1 MKSDRR
7 NPFNITKAVDFTDPE
22 INRFFV
28 DLPESSYADILKP
41 TSPMPMLIVGGKGS
55 GKTHLMRYFSYDVQL
70 MRNTDPLA
78 ALRSDGFIGLYFR
91 CSGLNTERFAGKN
104 QNDEVWRAIFEYY
117 MELWIAQLTIDALAD
132 IFARTP
138 VLSAHESSFAQ
149 RVSIEAAIPTS
160 FAVASLADISK
171 VLRDRRAEVD
181 FAVNN
186 SALSRGLPMPV
197 TIALTRGSLIF
208 GIPRLLGASVPE
220 LNGISVLYLIDEFE
234 NLAITQQQYVNTLIR
249 ERQPPTCIKVGVRR
263 YGLRTFTTYSAGEE
277 NRDGSE
283 YETLDLDERLRT
295 NPKAYEAFAFRLVG
309 RRLAESRIQHPP
321 AASDPESIGQWAAEC
336 FQTIP
341 KTHLYVSETAFVVD
355 KYAKRERPYFTL
367 LRQKLSKYRTRAPGV
382 ENDQNIDE
390 VVESLSLTA
399 FPFVEKL
406 NIFLLFRRWSKKHDL
421 LAAAREIGALGAR
434 YAAGDDSPDHDKA
447 NSHFG
452 ADLYAQL
459 LRQCDQ
465 SQRYLGLSTFI
476 EMSNGFPRH
485 LLVTLKNVVNWSLF
499 EGGEPFAQGPMSF
512 SAQEAGVRE
521 ASDWFLRDAGT
532 ASSDSLHVKASIDR
546 LATLFRSIRYA
557 DKPPECSVIAFS
569 LDVGKVTSAAARTI
583 KTATDWSLLIE
594 GSEGRRDK
602 NSMRVDRKFQLN
614 GLLCPRWDL
623 PIYLRATWP
632 LAPELANA
640 IFDPSSVALYD
651 SLLARLA
658 ARMNAPFTSNGDD
671 LATEQAAIQFQD

>member
-28 DLPESSYADILKP
+28 DLPDSSYADIIKP

-55 GKTHLMRYFSYDVQL
+55 GKTHLMRYFSHDVQL
-70 MRNTDPLA
+70 MRNVDPLA
-78 ALRSDGFIGLYFR
+78 ALRGDGFIGLYFR
-91 CSGLNTERFAGKN
+91 CSGLNTERFAGKS
-104 QNDEVWRAIFEYY
+104 QTEEVWRAIFEYY
-117 MELWIAQLTIDALAD
+117 MELWIGQLTIDALTD

-138 VLSAHESSFAQ
+138 ALAARESALAQ
-149 RVSIEAAIPTS
+149 QVATEAAIPTS
-160 FAVASLADISK
+160 SGVVSLGDISSA
-171 VLRDRRAEVD
+171 LRSRRAEVD

-186 SALSRGLPMPV
+186 SALARGKPMSV
-197 TIALTRGSLIF
+197 TISLTRGSLIF
-208 GIPRLLGASVPE
+208 GIPRLLGVTVPE
-220 LNGISVLYLIDEFE
+220 LNGVSILYLIDEFE
-234 NLAITQQQYVNTLIR
+234 NLAAAQQQYVNTLIR

-263 YGLRTFTTYSAGEE
+263 YGLRTFATYSAGEE

-283 YETLDLDERLRT
+283 YETLDLDDRLRT

-321 AASDPESIGQWAAEC
+321 AASDPESIGKWAADC

-341 KTHLYVSETAFVVD
+341 KTHLYASETGFVVD
-355 KYAKRERPYFTL
+355 KYAKRERPYFML
-367 LRQKLSKYRTRAPGV
+367 LRQKLSRYRTRAPGV
-382 ENDQNIDE
+382 ESEHNIDE
-390 VVESLSLTA
+390 IIESLSLPA

-406 NIFLLFRRWSKKHDL
+406 NIFLFYRRWSKKQDL
-421 LAAAREIGALGAR
+421 LAGAREIGALGTR
-434 YAAGDDSPDHDKA
+434 YAAGEESSDHDKA

-485 LLVTLKNVVNWSLF
+485 LLVTLKNIVNWSLF
-499 EGGEPFAQGPMSF
+499 EGGEPFMQGPISP

-532 ASSDSLHVKASIDR
+532 ASSDSLHVKASIER

-602 NSMRVDRKFQLN
+602 NSMRIDRKFQLN

-623 PIYLRATWP
+623 PIYLRATWS
-632 LAPELANA
+632 LAPDLANA
-640 IFDPSSVALYD
+640 IFDASFASSYD

-658 ARMNAPFTSNGDD
+658 ARMNAPFTPNGDD
-671 LATEQAAIQFQD
+671 TAAEQAAIRFQD

>member
-28 DLPESSYADILKP
+28 DLPDSSYADIIKP

-70 MRNTDPLA
+70 MRNIDPLA
-78 ALRSDGFIGLYFR
+78 ALRSDRFIGLYFR
-91 CSGLNTERFAGKN
+91 CSGLNTERFAGKS
-104 QNDEVWRAIFEYY
+104 QTEEVWRAIFEYY
-117 MELWIAQLTIDALAD
+117 MELWIGQLTIDALTD

-138 VLSAHESSFAQ
+138 ALAAREGALAQ
-149 RVSIEAAIPTS
+149 QLATEAAIPAS
-160 FAVASLADISK
+160 AGVASLSDISSA
-171 VLRDRRAEVD
+171 LRSRRAEVD

-186 SALSRGLPMPV
+186 SALARGKPMSV
-197 TIALTRGSLIF
+197 TISLTRGSLIF
-208 GIPRLLGASVPE
+208 GIPRVLGVSVPE
-220 LNGISVLYLIDEFE
+220 LSGVSILYLIDEFE
-234 NLAITQQQYVNTLIR
+234 NLAAAQQQYVNTLIR

-263 YGLRTFTTYSAGEE
+263 YGLRTFATYSAGEE

-283 YETLDLDERLRT
+283 YETLDLDDRLRM
-295 NPKAYEAFAFRLVG
+295 NSKAYEAFAFRLVG

-321 AASDPESIGQWAAEC
+321 AVSDAESIGKWAADC

-341 KTHLYVSETAFVVD
+341 KTHLYASETAFVVG

-367 LRQKLSKYRTRAPGV
+367 LRQKLSRYRTRAPGV
-382 ENDQNIDE
+382 ESDENIDE
-390 VVESLSLTA
+390 IIESLSLPA

-406 NIFLLFRRWSKKHDL
+406 NIFLFYRRWSKKQDL
-421 LAAAREIGALGAR
+421 LAGAREIGALGAR
-434 YAAGDDSPDHDKA
+434 YAAGEESSDHEKA

-459 LRQCDQ
+459 LRQCDL

-485 LLVTLKNVVNWSLF
+485 LLVTLKNIVNWSLF
-499 EGGEPFAQGPMSF
+499 EGDEPFMQGPISLT
-512 SAQEAGVRE
+512 AQEAGVRE

-569 LDVGKVTSAAARTI
+569 LDVGKVTAAAARTI

-594 GSEGRRDK
+594 SSEGRRDK
-602 NSMRVDRKFQLN
+602 NSMRIDRKFQLN

-623 PIYLRATWP
+623 PIYLRATWS
-632 LAPELANA
+632 LAPNLANA
-640 IFDPSSVALYD
+640 IFDPSFVSSYD

-671 LATEQAAIQFQD
+671 TAAEQAAIRFQN